1 LDVEAFTTALRFSLD
16 ILVRN
21 LSSPTFP
28 RRARIIRKKHK
39 DGNNLEL
46 TQGLQGLKIALLI
59 DFDNVILG
67 VEEPGFDVELV
78 VNALRSRG
86 IVVMGRAYGDWYR
99 HNRHRRKLMEQ
110 GIELVETPVFGP
122 LIKNSADIRIVLDA
136 FEIAMSQAHID
147 AFCLVSGDSDFL
159 PLIKKLQYLGK
170 TVIVIAGNK
179 FTSDLVRRNCNEF
192 VSYENLLAESVGATE
207 DVSILE
213 GAYQLLGRT
222 IHTLHERGM
231 DVRSSTVKQMM
242 LQLNPAFSERTFG
255 CNQFKQFL
263 DKAHRAGIIKLGN
276 RDTSSGEYMVLLPSD
291 LEMEIPAVEP
301 IKEATQR
308 NGATQSG
315 RWSNGRGERR
325 RQDDR
330 ANERRP
336 DLTADPTA
344 AAKPEEAPSEEA
356 LNATPASGPN
366 GTVEPFTE
374 AETPLK
380 SNEVHP
386 TGANG
391 AVPASVFLNRANLR
405 RGRLRFSGKEKR
417 TVQQEE
423 AISQGLETASDVH
436 DATPDL
442 AAAPEEFEATATK
455 ATATSMDEAN
465 ATEPVSAIPFTPVA
479 EAATEEATPVQTKKR
494 TTRGRRRKSAGTSE
508 ATSETAGGETAP
520 VEADNAATVAQ
531 QSTKQTAKPRAAEDT
546 DTAESPTGDTVTE
559 TTSNSL
565 DQVIEEK
572 AAKPTRRRRAP
583 RKK

>member
-1 LDVEAFTTALRFSLD
+1 M
-16 ILVRN
+16 
-21 LSSPTFP
+21 
-28 RRARIIRKKHK
+28 
-39 DGNNLEL
+39 EL

-207 DVSILE
+207 DVSVLE

-263 DKAHRAGIIKLGN
+263 DKAHRTGIIKLGN
-276 RDTSSGEYMVLLPSD
+276 RDTGSGEYMVLLPSD
-291 LEMEIPAVEP
+291 LETDIPAIEP
-301 IKEATQR
+301 IKEAPQR
-308 NGATQSG
+308 NGSGQSG

-325 RQDDR
+325 RLDDR
-330 ANERRP
+330 VNERRP
-336 DLTADPTA
+336 DPTA
-344 AAKPEEAPSEEA
+344 EPTTAAKPGDTTSEEV
-356 LNATPASGPN
+356 LNATPLADLDAVEVTPETALSGA
-366 GTVEPFTE
+366 VEPLAE
-374 AETPLK
+374 AETPLG
-380 SNEVHP
+380 SSGAHT
-386 TGANG
+386 TGTNG

-405 RGRLRFSGKEKR
+405 RGRLRFSGKDKR
-417 TVQQEE
+417 TMQQEE
-423 AISQGLETASDVH
+423 ATSQGIETANDGSE
-436 DATPDL
+436 ATPDL
-442 AAAPEEFEATATK
+442 AAAPEEFEAATPTE
-455 ATATSMDEAN
+455 TATSTVEAS
-465 ATEPVSAIPFTPVA
+465 ASKSVSAIPFTPVA
-479 EAATEEATPVQTKKR
+479 EAPTGETSTEAAPPEAATATKKR
-494 TTRGRRRKSAGTSE
+494 TPRGGRRRKPAGTSE
-508 ATSETAGGETAP
+508 ATSETVATETAP
-520 VEADNAATVAQ
+520 AATAGQETVAQ
-531 QSTKQTAKPRAAEDT
+531 PSTRGTAKPRAAAQDT
-546 DTAESPTGDTVTE
+546 GTAASPAGDTVAE
-559 TTSNSL
+559 TTSDSP

-572 AAKPTRRRRAP
+572 AAKSTRRRRAP
-583 RKK
+583 RKKT